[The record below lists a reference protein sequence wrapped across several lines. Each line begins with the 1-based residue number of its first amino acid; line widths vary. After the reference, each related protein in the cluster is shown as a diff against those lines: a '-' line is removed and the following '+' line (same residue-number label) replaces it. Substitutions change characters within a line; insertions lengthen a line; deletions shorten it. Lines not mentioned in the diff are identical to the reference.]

1 MLKKGEVVVYG
12 SRGLCML
19 KDIAIPPFLSA
30 GKEKLYY
37 QLSSASDKS
46 AVLYVPVDG
55 GEDKMRD
62 VISEE
67 EAKELMDHL
76 EEMDSLSVSTG
87 KKAEAEIA
95 EVVKRN
101 DAPEMLALV
110 KGLYKLRIERTQNG
124 KKLASMNERY
134 LSLSEKL
141 LYPELAFALKTEV
154 DKVKKMVTGTL
165 NRVLQ
170 EAS

>member
-76 EEMDSLSVSTG
+76 EEMD

-154 DKVKKMVTGTL
+154 DKVKKTVTGTL

>member
-19 KDIAIPPFLSA
+19 KDIAIPPF
-30 GKEKLYY
+30 LYY

-154 DKVKKMVTGTL
+154 DKVKKTVTGTL

>member
-1 MLKKGEVVVYG
+1 
-12 SRGLCML
+12 
-19 KDIAIPPFLSA
+19 
-30 GKEKLYY
+30 
-37 QLSSASDKS
+37 
-46 AVLYVPVDG
+46 
-55 GEDKMRD
+55 MRD

-154 DKVKKMVTGTL
+154 DKVKKTVTGTL